1 MHSLIDR
8 DKKSVWHPFDV
19 FRNTENVFLE
29 RAEGMNLYTSDGRVI
44 KDMVSSWWT
53 NLHGHNHPHIV
64 EAIQKQAEKLSHAIF
79 SGFTHE
85 PAIRLA
91 ERLLEILPNK
101 MDKIFYS
108 DNGSTAVEVGLK
120 MALQYWHN
128 QGEDKTKILAF
139 EGCYHGDT
147 FGAMSLA
154 GVEPFNQPF
163 AKHLFEVTYIPFPT
177 EENWALT
184 ASDLQKELN
193 TGKVAA
199 LVYEPLIQGVGGMRL
214 FNRALQD
221 RVLSMCKN
229 HDVLLVA
236 DEVMTGFGR
245 TGKLFASEYLS
256 TKPDIVCM
264 SKGLTGG
271 FLPLGAT
278 AASKH
283 VFDIF
288 ETNDKHKLF
297 LHGHSYTGN
306 PLSCTAA
313 NASLDLLL
321 SAECQQNIQK
331 IETIQKVFLQH
342 LKVNSRLQW
351 SDSLGTILTMS
362 LVPNEA
368 KGYFDSQAENA
379 YQYFLNKNLLL
390 RPMGNTLYLSP
401 PYCVSVAEL
410 QVAQEAILAYLAK
423 LNELN

>member
-1 MHSLIDR
+1 MNPFLTR
-8 DKKSVWHPFDV
+8 DKQAVWHPFDI
-19 FRNTENVFLE
+19 FRNTENIFLD
-29 RAEGMNLYTSDGRVI
+29 RSEGMNLYTSDGRVI

-64 EAIQKQAEKLSHAIF
+64 KAIQKQAETLSHAIF

-85 PAIRLA
+85 PAVLLA

-101 MDKIFYS
+101 MDKVFFS

-128 QGEDKTKILAF
+128 QGTEKTKILAF

-163 AKHLFEVTYIPFPT
+163 SKHLFKVSYIPFPCA
-177 EENWALT
+177 ENWPKLAAELQREI
-184 ASDLQKELN
+184 ASGQ
-193 TGKVAA
+193 VAA
-199 LVYEPLIQGVGGMRL
+199 LVYEPMIQGVGGMRL
-214 FNRALQD
+214 FDVELQEKI
-221 RVLSMCKN
+221 LAMCHN
-229 HDVLLVA
+229 QDVLLVA

-256 TKPDIVCM
+256 TQPDIVCL

-278 AASKH
+278 AATKQ
-283 VFDIF
+283 VFEAF
-288 ETNDKHKLF
+288 ETNDKHKIF

-306 PLSCTAA
+306 PLSCAAA

-321 SAECQQNIQK
+321 SEECQESITR
-331 IETIQKVFLQH
+331 IETIQKTFVQH
-342 LKVNSRLQW
+342 LKGNKRLEWVN
-351 SDSLGTILTMS
+351 SLGTILTMN
-362 LVPNEA
+362 LVPKQA
-368 KGYFDSQAENA
+368 KGYFDSHAEDA
-379 YQYFLNKNLLL
+379 YQYFLKKDLLL
-390 RPMGNTLYLSP
+390 RPLGNALYISP
-401 PYCVSVAEL
+401 PYCVSVSEL
-410 QVAQEAILAYLAK
+410 QIAQEAILEYLTK
-423 LNELN
+423 

>member
-1 MHSLIDR
+1 MNPLLAR
-8 DKKSVWHPFDV
+8 DKQAVWHPFDI
-19 FRNTENVFLE
+19 FRNTENIFLE
-29 RAEGMNLYTSDGRVI
+29 RSEGMNLYTSEGRVI

-64 EAIQKQAEKLSHAIF
+64 KAIQKQAETLSHAIF

-85 PAIRLA
+85 PAVRLA

-101 MDKIFYS
+101 MDKVFFS

-128 QGEDKTKILAF
+128 QGKEKTKILAF

-163 AKHLFEVTYIPFPT
+163 SKHLFKVSYIPFPT
-177 EENWALT
+177 AENWPKVAAEIQREI
-184 ASDLQKELN
+184 AS
-193 TGKVAA
+193 GKVAA
-199 LVYEPLIQGVGGMRL
+199 LVYEPMIQGVGGMRL
-214 FNRALQD
+214 FDVELQEKI
-221 RVLSMCKN
+221 LAMCHN
-229 HDVLLVA
+229 QDVLLVA

-256 TKPDIVCM
+256 TQPDIVCL

-278 AASKH
+278 AATKQ
-283 VFDIF
+283 VFEAF
-288 ETNDKHKLF
+288 ETNDKHKIF

-306 PLSCTAA
+306 PLSCAAA

-321 SAECQQNIQK
+321 SEECQKSITR
-331 IETIQKVFLQH
+331 IETIQKTFVQH
-342 LKVNSRLQW
+342 LKGNKRLEWVN
-351 SDSLGTILTMS
+351 SLGTILTMC
-362 LVPNEA
+362 LVPKET
-368 KGYFDSQAENA
+368 KGYFDSDAENA
-379 YQYFLNKNLLL
+379 YQYFLAKDLLL
-390 RPMGNTLYLSP
+390 RPLGNALYISP
-401 PYCVSVAEL
+401 PYCVSVPEL
-410 QVAQEAILAYLAK
+410 QIAQEAILEYLTK
-423 LNELN
+423 